1 MKSIKIYL
9 LLQIRFGVNTTRMLY
24 LERLIQS
31 LCSVQLLFLLVERI
45 PRVKKHQFKVD
56 TIEPSIK
63 MNVKEPTMTHP

>member
-9 LLQIRFGVNTTRMLY
+9 LLQRRFGVNTTRMLY

-45 PRVKKHQFKVD
+45 QRIKKHQFKVD
-56 TIEPSIK
+56 KIEPSIK

>member
-9 LLQIRFGVNTTRMLY
+9 LLQRRFGVNTTRMLY

-45 PRVKKHQFKVD
+45 QRIKKHQFKVD